1 MLMLLLLVSSPS
13 QLSLPLH
20 NNWNPFRLPRI
31 PSIFLLVYLLPVLPQ
46 VRELSLSVS
55 QVRNPFPNQLSP
67 LNPSRIPIPSSL
79 ITQCSLPVSLL
90 LVHLSPVLPQRT
102 LLAPKSRL
110 PLRSTNWC
118 MLRTQPSYIGSAVVV
133 PHLLLPRW
141 LPTL

>member
-1 MLMLLLLVSSPS
+1 MLLLLVSSPS
-13 QLSLPLH
+13 QLSIPLH
-20 NNWNPFRLPRI
+20 DNQNPFRLPRS
-31 PSIFLLVYLLPVLPQ
+31 PLIFLLVYLFVLPQ

-55 QVRNPFPNQLSP
+55 QVRNPFPNQLSHP
-67 LNPSRIPIPSSL
+67 NPSRIPIPSSL
-79 ITQCSLPVSLL
+79 ITPSSLPVSLL

-118 MLRTQPSYIGSAVVV
+118 LLLTQPSYIGSAVVV
-133 PHLLLPRW
+133 PNLLLPRL